1 MQLLPVPTRRIT
13 TADHDLFSIFDAYLP
28 PFSEGDLLA
37 VSSKIIAICEGRTTP
52 LASVDKAAL
61 IEAESTWFL
70 PKAVSRYQVYLTIKA
85 NALMPYAGIDESNSD
100 GNYVLWP
107 ADPQRSANAIRA
119 YLRRRFGLHHVGV
132 IITDSRPLP
141 LRWGVTGFCV
151 AHSGFRALYDYRG
164 QLDLFGRPLQMTQ
177 TNVADALAAA
187 AVLVMGEG
195 AEQTPLARITS
206 APYVEFQD
214 HDPTPEELAALAIAP
229 EDDLYAP
236 LLTSVP
242 WQRGRDS
249 AS

>member
-1 MQLLPVPTRRIT
+1 
-13 TADHDLFSIFDAYLP
+13 
-28 PFSEGDLLA
+28 
-37 VSSKIIAICEGRTTP
+37 
-52 LASVDKAAL
+52 VDKAAL
-61 IEAESTWFL
+61 IETESTWFL

-164 QLDLFGRPLQMTQ
+164 QLDLFGRPLQMIDLFGRPLQMTQ